1 MSIDTA
7 GRAGGLF
14 DEVARQQREVS
25 ARLQAG
31 PSQEA
36 AHVHAV
42 GEGCPAPGKWTLAT
56 IRASV
61 AGLDA
66 YTLSGVWRVLQ
77 RLGVSL
83 RSAVVQLFSPDPE
96 YARKKQHLERVLRAA
111 ARHPGQVE
119 ALFLD
124 EFGFYRWPD
133 PARDWGITAIHATRA
148 GTNQQW
154 RTVGTLNALTGQVDY
169 LDGYLVGRRQLST
182 FYGQLDQT
190 YRQAERVYVIQDNW
204 NIHRHPEVL
213 ATLAAHPRLQPVW
226 LPTYAPWLNPIE
238 KLWRWVRQDVLKLH
252 RQVTDWDFVR
262 QMVRDFLNQLQHG
275 SPHLLR
281 YVGLLGE
288 GQLASVIRNA

>member
-1 MSIDTA
+1 MA
-7 GRAGGLF
+7 GHAGGLF
-14 DEVARQQREVS
+14 DEVAQQQYEVT
-25 ARLQAG
+25 AQLQAG
-31 PSQEA
+31 PSQA
-36 AHVHAV
+36 APPVHTV
-42 GEGCPAPGKWTLAT
+42 EDGRPAPGKWTLAT

-61 AGLDA
+61 AGFDA

-77 RLGVSL
+77 RLGVRL
-83 RSAVVQLFSPDPE
+83 RSALVQLFSPDPE
-96 YARKKQHLERVLRAA
+96 YARKKQRLERILRAA
-111 ARHPGQVE
+111 ARQPGQVE

-133 PARDWGITAIHATRA
+133 PARDWGFTATRATRA

-169 LDGYLVGRRQLST
+169 ADGYIVGRKQLITFYRQLD
-182 FYGQLDQT
+182 LT

-204 NIHRHPEVL
+204 NIHFHPDVVAGL
-213 ATLAAHPRLQPVW
+213 AEHPRLQPVW

-252 RQVTDWDFVR
+252 RWVTDWEHVR
-262 QMVRDFLNQLQHG
+262 QMVRDFLNQFQHG
-275 SPHLLR
+275 SQQLLH
-281 YVGLLGE
+281 YVGLLGD